1 MSKATEIERVFN
13 RLYNEWG
20 PMVDIFSVVNE
31 LGEQGIELMKN
42 ENYEGNKVFEDNS
55 EVSIKRIGSFIK
67 VKAVQLC

>member
-13 RLYNEWG
+13 HLYNEWG

-67 VKAVQLC
+67 VKAV